1 MKHYLIVLSILILAL
16 LSAGGYIKHLRAKL
30 HNTEQGRDAAI
41 SDYRNVT
48 TKYVNAQGDIV
59 SQSKAFE
66 LSRNE
71 FKKALESNDLKWIKK
86 FNDYKRAQSA
96 QSFTTVLTTDRIIR
110 DTLFIPCKDS
120 IKAFRYHYKDFYND
134 IEATVI
140 DTPKISIR
148 DKYYVIVTRNR
159 PRNWFIKFQ
168 WSRFEFHGQ
177 VTNLNRL
184 IKTDS
189 VQTILVK

>member
-1 MKHYLIVLSILILAL
+1 MTRYAILAVLILAI
-16 LSAGGYIKHLRAKL
+16 LSAGYIQHLRTKL

-48 TKYVNAQGDIV
+48 TKYVNSQGDIV
-59 SQSKAFE
+59 SQSKSFE

-71 FKKALESNDLKWIKK
+71 FKKALKSNDLKWIKK
-86 FNDYKRAQSA
+86 FNDYKRTQSA
-96 QSFTTVLTTDRIIR
+96 SSFTTLFAPDKVIR
-110 DTLFIPCKDS
+110 DTVYIPCQDS
-120 IKAFRYHYKDFYND
+120 IKAFKYHYKDVYND

-140 DTPKISIR
+140 DTPKISIL

-159 PRNWFIKFQ
+159 PKNWFIKLQ

-189 VQTILVK
+189 VTTILVR

>member
-86 FNDYKRAQSA
+86 FNDYKRTQSA

-110 DTLFIPCKDS
+110 DTLFIPCKD
-120 IKAFRYHYKDFYND
+120 
-134 IEATVI
+134 
-140 DTPKISIR
+140 R
-148 DKYYVIVTRNR
+148 DQK
-159 PRNWFIKFQ
+159 Q
-168 WSRFEFHGQ
+168 A
-177 VTNLNRL
+177 
-184 IKTDS
+184 
-189 VQTILVK
+189 

>member
-1 MKHYLIVLSILILAL
+1 MTRYAILAVLILAL
-16 LSAGGYIKHLRAKL
+16 LSAGGYIQHLRTKL

-41 SDYRNVT
+41 RDYKNVT
-48 TKYVNAQGDIV
+48 TKYVNSQGDIV
-59 SQSKAFE
+59 NQSKAFE

-86 FNDYKRAQSA
+86 FSDYKRTQSA
-96 QSFTTVLTTDRIIR
+96 SSFTTIFAPEDKVIR
-110 DTLFIPCKDS
+110 DTVYIPCQDS
-120 IKAFRYHYKDFYND
+120 IKAFKYHYKDFYND
-134 IEATVI
+134 IEAMVL

-159 PRNWFIKFQ
+159 PKNWFIKLQ
-168 WSRFEFHGQ
+168 WSRWEFQGQ

-189 VQTILVK
+189 VTTILVK